1 MAVKVTLLANGGARV
16 ENGNQP
22 DQGSL
27 IFTQAEWEAF
37 IGAPDTGGAMA
48 GEFDR
53 FGQHQQED
61 DGARTHEG

>member
-1 MAVKVTLLANGGARV
+1 MAVKGTLLAGGGARV
-16 ENGNQP
+16 ENSSQP

-37 IGAPDTGGAMA
+37 IGGAQG

-53 FGQHQQED
+53 FGQHAQEG
-61 DGARTHEG
+61 DGTRTHEG